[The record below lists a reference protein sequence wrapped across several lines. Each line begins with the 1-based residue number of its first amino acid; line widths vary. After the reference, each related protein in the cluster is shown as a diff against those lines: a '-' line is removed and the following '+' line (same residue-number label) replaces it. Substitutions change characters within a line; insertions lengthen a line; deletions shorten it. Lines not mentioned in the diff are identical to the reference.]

1 MKMRSV
7 APMKIAKIGY
17 IVVSVLFCIAGILFI
32 ALPEISTKIVG
43 IEIGIAAIV
52 FGIVKLIGYF
62 SKDLYR
68 LAFQFDLEFGILMVV
83 LGTIVLFHPK
93 NVMAFISTAFGIA
106 ILFDGLFKIRIA
118 LDSKRFGIK
127 DWWLILSLAIIAG
140 IMGVALIF
148 GSAFG
153 AGVLTILIG
162 VSFLSEGILNLY
174 TVILLKQTQLNFLK
188 RIGENYVFFKSG
200 SKVPHPDTDTDGYS
214 YDTIGYRHDQYSSKL
229 RYADVSAIGYGNGC
243 RSE

>member
-32 ALPEISTKIVG
+32 ALPEISAKIVG

-93 NVMAFISTAFGIA
+93 NVMAFIAAAFGIA

-127 DWWLILSLAIIAG
+127 DWWLILSLAILAG
-140 IMGVALIF
+140 IIGVALIF
-148 GSAFG
+148 DSAFG
-153 AGVLTILIG
+153 AGVLTILMG

-174 TVILLKQTQLNFLK
+174 TVIRTVLIVKKQVPDFVETDT
-188 RIGENYVFFKSG
+188 IEFFK
-200 SKVPHPDTDTDGYS
+200 KD
-214 YDTIGYRHDQYSSKL
+214 R
-229 RYADVSAIGYGNGC
+229 
-243 RSE
+243 

>member
-1 MKMRSV
+1 MKTRSV

-17 IVVSVLFCIAGILFI
+17 IVVSVLFCMAGILFI
-32 ALPEISTKIVG
+32 ALSEISTKIVG

-68 LAFQFDLEFGILMVV
+68 LAFQFDLEFGIMMVV

-93 NVMAFISTAFGIA
+93 NVMAFIAAAFGIA

-140 IMGVALIF
+140 IIGVALIF
-148 GSAFG
+148 DSAFG
-153 AGVLTILIG
+153 AGVLTILMG

-174 TVILLKQTQLNFLK
+174 TVIRTVLIVKNQ
-188 RIGENYVFFKSG
+188 
-200 SKVPHPDTDTDGYS
+200 VPDFVETDTIEFFERD
-214 YDTIGYRHDQYSSKL
+214 R
-229 RYADVSAIGYGNGC
+229 
-243 RSE
+243 

>member
-32 ALPEISTKIVG
+32 ALPEISAKIVG

-93 NVMAFISTAFGIA
+93 NVMAFIAAAFGIA

-140 IMGVALIF
+140 IIGVALIF
-148 GSAFG
+148 DSAFG
-153 AGVLTILIG
+153 AGVLTILMG

-174 TVILLKQTQLNFLK
+174 TVIRTVLIVKNQ
-188 RIGENYVFFKSG
+188 
-200 SKVPHPDTDTDGYS
+200 VPDFVETDTIEFFEKD
-214 YDTIGYRHDQYSSKL
+214 R
-229 RYADVSAIGYGNGC
+229 
-243 RSE
+243 

>member
-1 MKMRSV
+1 MKTRSV

-32 ALPEISTKIVG
+32 ALSEISTKIVG

-68 LAFQFDLEFGILMVV
+68 LAFQFDLEFGIMMVV

-93 NVMAFISTAFGIA
+93 NVMAFIAAAFGIA

-118 LDSKRFGIK
+118 LDAKRFGIK

-140 IMGVALIF
+140 IIGVALIF
-148 GSAFG
+148 DSAFG
-153 AGVLTILIG
+153 AGVLTILMG

-174 TVILLKQTQLNFLK
+174 TVIRTVLIVKNQ
-188 RIGENYVFFKSG
+188 
-200 SKVPHPDTDTDGYS
+200 VPDFVETDTIAFFEKD
-214 YDTIGYRHDQYSSKL
+214 R
-229 RYADVSAIGYGNGC
+229 
-243 RSE
+243 

>member
-1 MKMRSV
+1 MKTRSV

-32 ALPEISTKIVG
+32 ALPEISAKIVG

-83 LGTIVLFHPK
+83 LGTIVLIHPE
-93 NVMAFISTAFGIA
+93 NLMAFIAAAFGIA

-140 IMGVALIF
+140 IIGVALIF
-148 GSAFG
+148 DSAFG
-153 AGVLTILIG
+153 AGVLTILMG

-174 TVILLKQTQLNFLK
+174 TVIRTVLIVKNQ
-188 RIGENYVFFKSG
+188 
-200 SKVPHPDTDTDGYS
+200 VPDFVETDTIEFFEKD
-214 YDTIGYRHDQYSSKL
+214 R
-229 RYADVSAIGYGNGC
+229 
-243 RSE
+243 

>member
-1 MKMRSV
+1 MKTRSV

-17 IVVSVLFCIAGILFI
+17 IVVSVLFCMVGILFI
-32 ALPEISTKIVG
+32 ALPEISAKIVG

-68 LAFQFDLEFGILMVV
+68 LAFQFDLEFGIMMVV

-93 NVMAFISTAFGIA
+93 NVMAFIAAAFGIA

-140 IMGVALIF
+140 IIGVALIF
-148 GSAFG
+148 DSAFG

-174 TVILLKQTQLNFLK
+174 TVIRTVLIVKNQ
-188 RIGENYVFFKSG
+188 
-200 SKVPHPDTDTDGYS
+200 VPDFVETDTIEFFEKD
-214 YDTIGYRHDQYSSKL
+214 R
-229 RYADVSAIGYGNGC
+229 
-243 RSE
+243 